1 MTGYRGKNQGFSLV
15 EVLVALAIFL
25 IGVLAV
31 ATLQLTSIS
40 ANTKANLMTSGTNL
54 TKSKLEELM
63 ALNFGNA
70 DLQDLDGDGAAGLG
84 DIGFDDK
91 TDTLGDADYGPIPDT
106 GSQRVY
112 WNVAQ
117 NVPASGMLTIRV
129 IGRWQEKGQ
138 WKETRL
144 DFVRSSSY

>member
-1 MTGYRGKNQGFSLV
+1 MTGYRVKNQGFSLV

-40 ANTKANLMTSGTNL
+40 ANSKANLMTSGTSL

-63 ALNFGNA
+63 ARDFDHG
-70 DLQDLDGDGAAGLG
+70 DLKDIDGDGTAGLG
-84 DIGFDDK
+84 HISFDNDK
-91 TDTLGDADYGPIPDT
+91 DTQPDADYGPFPDT
-106 GSQRVY
+106 GPQRVY
-112 WNVAQ
+112 WNVAAD
-117 NVPASGMLTIRV
+117 VPAPGMLTIQV

-144 DFVRSSSY
+144 DFVKSSSL